1 MQRKFYQLLT
11 LITLMLCM
19 HTIVYAQLSVSGKVT
34 DAKTGEG
41 LYGATILEVG
51 TSNGTTADFDGSYTL
66 ETKASPAR
74 LRISAVGYSEQII
87 EVSRA
92 GAYDVKMSATS
103 QELDVVTVVTG
114 RRQERNLDAPAS
126 ISVIESKYIKNQVV
140 ATPTDYLTN
149 ASGVDIVKTG
159 LVGANIVVRGF
170 NNIFSGS
177 LMSLVDNRITAVPS
191 LRVNTQ
197 YMITANPNDIQRIEV
212 LKGPASAMYGPNS
225 ANGVVHIITESP
237 LHMKERFKTT
247 VSLGAGIRSK
257 IKEVSEFVDGDTAG
271 NVIDDQSK
279 MAYMVSLRHAA
290 NLTRDKESGVKVG
303 YKVSGKY
310 FLGHDWRYRDL
321 YEPAKIA
328 RGYQSA
334 DGSYVYL
341 TDGTPRLVSDVK
353 ASLADTIASNDL
365 VVDSLNN
372 ARPTENVIYNF
383 EGRLDLGFGKH
394 TELVLTGGMN
404 SASGVEMTGLGAA
417 YADNW
422 RYTFGQVRFIHRRLF
437 AQVYM
442 NASNSGNTYLMRD
455 GNSITDKSKFYS
467 GQVQHSSDLFN
478 EKLKLTYGIDALLT
492 RPDTKGTIN
501 GRNEN
506 QDNIDEYG
514 AYLQGDYGITSKL
527 NLIAALRVDKHSFV
541 DDPFLSPRAAIVYKI
556 KPTQTVRL
564 TYNRA
569 FSSPSALN
577 TSLDILSGNILGGV
591 NFGGTILDGINVR
604 GSGNR
609 GGLIFSYGDNNLPQY
624 TTYFS
629 EVLGQSNATYYNLG
643 DNTIN
648 NMAYSLGVGGL
659 AARLKA
665 LNLVTPETI
674 DGIVANIIPAGISGV
689 DNVLKI
695 FTTNP
700 AAPFVDSIAVSSVKN
715 LGPVR
720 NSATQTIELGYKGI
734 IKNKLAVTVDV
745 YRTDISDF
753 VTPLVVQTPNVFLK
767 SSDVAA
773 SIQDQIVANLND
785 PANALYKII
794 LTAALD
800 TAQVVQGIAIN
811 GNNDGDPTAELV
823 TLISA
828 ATSQVPLGT
837 ISPQYNAGP
846 DMLLTYSNFG
856 NVTLYGAELGLN
868 YMVNDNLRFGG
879 QFAWVNDDT
888 FETEGRSIALNAPK
902 LKAGFT
908 ANYTMPKTGLDF
920 GLKYR
925 WMDSFPVNSGV
936 YVGRVSAMNL
946 VDLNIGYTPSFSK
959 DTQVSLSIQNLFDT
973 QLPMFVGAPKL
984 GRFTVLQISHTFS
997 TK

>member
-1 MQRKFYQLLT
+1 MQRTFYQLLS
-11 LITLMLCM
+11 ILMLLVGVNAV
-19 HTIVYAQLSVSGKVT
+19 VYAQLKVSGKIT

-51 TSNGTTADFDGSYTL
+51 TTNGTTADFDGNYTL
-66 ETKASPAR
+66 ETKNNPSQ
-74 LRISAVGYSEQII
+74 LRISAVGYNDQTL
-87 EVSRA
+87 EVNRA
-92 GAYDVKMSATS
+92 GAFDVKMAEFV
-103 QELDVVTVVTG
+103 QELDVVTVTSG
-114 RRQERNLDAPAS
+114 RRKERALDAPAS
-126 ISVIESKYIKNQVV
+126 ISVIEQKYIKNQVV

-177 LMSLVDNRITAVPS
+177 LLSLVDNRITAVPS

-237 LHMKERFKTT
+237 LQMKERFKTT
-247 VSLGAGIRSK
+247 VSLGGGIRSK
-257 IKEVSEFVDGDTAG
+257 VKEVSEFVEGDPN
-271 NVIDDQSK
+271 NVEDDQSK
-279 MAYMVSLRHAA
+279 LAYMVSLRHAA
-290 NLTRDKESGVKVG
+290 NLTRDKESGLRVG

-341 TDGTPRLVSDVK
+341 TDGTPRLASEVK
-353 ASLADTIASNDL
+353 ALLADSDPSNDL
-365 VVDSLNN
+365 IVDSLNN
-372 ARPTENVIYNF
+372 VRPTENTIYNF
-383 EGRLDLGFGKH
+383 EGRLDLGFGKN
-394 TELVLTGGMN
+394 TELVFTGGMN

-422 RYTFGQVRFIHRRLF
+422 RYTFGQIRFIHRNLF

-442 NASNSGNTYLMRD
+442 NGSNSGNTYLMRD

-478 EKLKLTYGIDALLT
+478 EKLKLIYGVDALLT
-492 RPDTKGTIN
+492 RPNTKGTIN
-501 GRNEN
+501 GRNEDS
-506 QDNIDEYG
+506 DNIDEYG
-514 AYLQGDYGITSKL
+514 AYLQGDYGLSRKI

-541 DDPFLSPRAAIVYKI
+541 DDPFLSPRGAIVYKMT
-556 KPTQTVRL
+556 PTQSLRL

-604 GSGNR
+604 GAGNR
-609 GGLIFSYGDNNLPQY
+609 GGLQFSYGDNGLPQY

-629 EVLGQSNATYYNLG
+629 EVLGQPQSTYYNLG

-648 NMAYSLGVGGL
+648 NFAYSLAVGGL

-674 DGIVANIIPAGISGV
+674 DGIVANIIPGGISGV
-689 DNVLKI
+689 DNVLKV

-700 AAPFVDSIAVSSVKN
+700 QAPFIDSISVNSVKN
-715 LGPVR
+715 LGAVR

-734 IKNKLAVTVDV
+734 IKNKLAVTLDV

-767 SSDVAA
+767 GSSVAA
-773 SIQDQIVANLND
+773 SIQDEIVANLND

-800 TAQVVQGIAIN
+800 TAQVVQGIPIN
-811 GNNDGDPTAELV
+811 GNSDGDPTAELV

-828 ATSQVPLGT
+828 AASQVPIGT
-837 ISPQYNAGP
+837 VSPQHNAGP

-856 NVTLYGAELGLN
+856 DVTLYGAELGVN

-908 ANYTMPKTGLDF
+908 ANYTLPKVGLDL

-959 DTQVSLSIQNLFDT
+959 NTQVSLSIQNLLDT
-973 QLPMFVGAPKL
+973 QIPMFVGAPKL

-997 TK
+997 VD